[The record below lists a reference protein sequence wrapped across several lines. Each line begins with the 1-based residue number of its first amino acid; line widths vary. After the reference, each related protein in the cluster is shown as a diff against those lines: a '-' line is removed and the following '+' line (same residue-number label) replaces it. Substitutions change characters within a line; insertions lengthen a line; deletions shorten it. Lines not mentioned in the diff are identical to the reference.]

1 MWGVGTNGLQ
11 NPGVRAVVVFMMMLM
26 ERPGVLETA
35 AATPAT
41 PDGAFEEIMRRA
53 TGGALVRESRLEIG
67 FDRITGSYR
76 LGVSTATF

>member
-1 MWGVGTNGLQ
+1 
-11 NPGVRAVVVFMMMLM
+11 VVFMMMLM

-53 TGGALVRESRLEIG
+53 TGGALLRESRLQIG
-67 FDRITGSYR
+67 FDQATGNYC
-76 LGVSTATF
+76 LGVADATL